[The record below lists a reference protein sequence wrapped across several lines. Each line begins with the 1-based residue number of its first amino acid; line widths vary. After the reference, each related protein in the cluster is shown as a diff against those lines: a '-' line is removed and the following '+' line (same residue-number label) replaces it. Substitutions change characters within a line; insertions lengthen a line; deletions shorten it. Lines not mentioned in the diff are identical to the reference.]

1 MPYIKITF
9 PNGRPVNLI
18 EQSNIYEDLRGE
30 GLEGLGRMDHG
41 SFMNISYKG
50 KLTRGVKTLLDSMK
64 NYGFEIEYNQ

>member
-9 PNGRPVNLI
+9 PDGRYVRLV
-18 EQSNIYEDLRGE
+18 EQSRIYEDLMEE

-50 KLTRGVKTLLDSMK
+50 KLTPGVETRPDSLK
-64 NYGFEIEYNQ
+64 NDGFEVEYNQ